1 MVQGMSFAYA
11 PLPPEVESLRS
22 DVRGFLRKA
31 REDRLLELPAEGV
44 AGGLNRDFS
53 RRLAARGWI
62 GMTWPRI
69 YGGHERSH
77 LERFVVNEEL
87 LFAGAPLTAHFTA
100 DRQSGPMLLK
110 YASEDIKRDILPR
123 ICAGECTFSIGMSE
137 PGSGSDLFAASS
149 KAVPDGNGWRLS
161 GRKVWTSTAHV
172 ADYMIGIF
180 RTAPATEENRRHGL
194 SQFLVDLSAEGI
206 SVNPIRYPSGDHH
219 FNEVVLD
226 DVFVPD
232 DHLLGERDMAWRQA
246 TSELAYERSGPERFL
261 ETIAV
266 LVELVR
272 ILGATPDRY
281 AAIGLGRL
289 IAGLQTLRHMSVAVA
304 GMLARGLEPTTEAS
318 VVKDLGTAWEQALPA
333 IARDLAEGAGEPG
346 ARVEFEH
353 ALARAILIA
362 PKLTIQGGTTE
373 ILRGIIAR
381 GLGLR

>member
-161 GRKVWTSTAHV
+161 GRKVWTSTAHL

-180 RTAPATEENRRHGL
+180 RTAPATRENRRHGL

-226 DVFVPD
+226 DVFVPG

-289 IAGLQTLRHMSVAVA
+289 VAGLQTLRHMSVAVA

-381 GLGLR
+381 GLSLR

>member
-1 MVQGMSFAYA
+1 MVQGISFAYA

-22 DVRGFLRKA
+22 DVRRFLHEASK
-31 REDRLLELPAEGV
+31 DGLLAPSAEGGAV
-44 AGGLNRDFS
+44 RFNRDFS
-53 RRLAARGWI
+53 RRLAAKGWI

-77 LERFVVNEEL
+77 LERFIVNEEL

-161 GRKVWTSTAHV
+161 GRKVWTSTAHL

-180 RTAPATEENRRHGL
+180 RTAPATRENRRHGL

-226 DVFVPD
+226 DAFVPG

-272 ILGATPDRY
+272 ILGETPDRY

-304 GMLARGLEPTTEAS
+304 GMLARGLEPATEAS

-333 IARDLAEGAGEPG
+333 IARDLAEGVGEPE
-346 ARVEFEH
+346 ARLRFEH

>member
-1 MVQGMSFAYA
+1 MVQGISFAYA

-22 DVRGFLRKA
+22 DVRRFLRKA

-44 AGGLNRDFS
+44 AGGLNREFS
-53 RRLAARGWI
+53 RRLAAEGWI

-161 GRKVWTSTAHV
+161 GRKVWTSTAHL

-226 DVFVPD
+226 DVFVPGD
-232 DHLLGERDMAWRQA
+232 RLLGERDMAWRQA

-289 IAGLQTLRHMSVAVA
+289 IAGLQTLRYMSVAVA
-304 GMLARGLEPTTEAS
+304 GMLARGLEPATEAS

-333 IARDLAEGAGEPG
+333 IARDLAEGVGEPE
-346 ARVEFEH
+346 ARLRFEH

>member
-161 GRKVWTSTAHV
+161 GRKVWTSTAHL

-180 RTAPATEENRRHGL
+180 RTAPATRENRRHGL

-226 DVFVPD
+226 DVFVPG

>member
-1 MVQGMSFAYA
+1 MIQGMSFAYA
-11 PLPPEVESLRS
+11 PLPPEAESLRS
-22 DVRGFLRKA
+22 EVRRFLCEA
-31 REDRLLELPAEGV
+31 REDRLLEPPADGATET
-44 AGGLNRDFS
+44 LNRDFS

-62 GMTWPRI
+62 GMTWPRT

-110 YASEDIKRDILPR
+110 YACENIKQDILPR

-137 PGSGSDLFAASS
+137 PDSGSDLFAASS

-194 SQFLVDLSAEGI
+194 SQFLVDLSAEGV
-206 SVNPIRYPSGDHH
+206 SVSPILFPNGDHH

-226 DVFVPD
+226 DVFVSG

-272 ILGATPDRY
+272 ILGESPDRY

-289 IAGLQTLRHMSVAVA
+289 IAGLQTLRHMSIAVA
-304 GMLARGLEPTTEAS
+304 SMLARGLEPTTESS
-318 VVKDLGTAWEQALPA
+318 VVKDLGTAWEQMLPA
-333 IARDLAEGAGEPG
+333 IARDLAEGIGEHG
-346 ARVEFEH
+346 TRDRFEG